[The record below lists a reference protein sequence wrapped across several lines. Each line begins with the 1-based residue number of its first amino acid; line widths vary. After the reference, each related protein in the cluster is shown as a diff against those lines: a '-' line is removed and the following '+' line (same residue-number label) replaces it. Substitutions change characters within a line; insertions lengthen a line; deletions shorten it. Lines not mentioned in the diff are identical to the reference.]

1 MDVISRKGGLGH
13 SELEDNFSISQV
25 QLSEHKWAQLENAVD
40 IKIENSELKKH
51 IGKRQEFIYKC
62 QSSIIT
68 QGRRYGL
75 VGPNG

>member
-13 SELEDNFSISQV
+13 SELEGNFSISQV

-51 IGKRQEFIYKC
+51 IGKRQEFIYKMPVFYNHSRQKIWTC
-62 QSSIIT
+62 WA
-68 QGRRYGL
+68 
-75 VGPNG
+75 